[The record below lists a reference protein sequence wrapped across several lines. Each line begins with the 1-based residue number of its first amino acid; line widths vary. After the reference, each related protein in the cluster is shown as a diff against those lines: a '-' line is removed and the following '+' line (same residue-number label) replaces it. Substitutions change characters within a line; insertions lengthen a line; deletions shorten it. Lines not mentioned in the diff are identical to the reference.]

1 VVKNQAAFSAMNSDS
16 QRPGLDV
23 SSLPSDRLQNLDIF
37 RAVAALAVCFFHFQ
51 RESLTGG
58 TLYEKIFQ
66 YGHYGVDI
74 FFVISGYVIPL
85 ALLKKRFR
93 LRDTGIFLQAR
104 FFRLYPAYI
113 LAAFLTM
120 GLWYASVW
128 VPGFRGDAPPPLT
141 WPQVLANLTLS
152 CDFFH
157 QDWFGVVFWTLAIEA
172 QYYVVVALSL
182 GFLFHGKAAW
192 RYMALAPW
200 IFLPLIFKGGA
211 TVFGW
216 STLFAM
222 GILLVLRQTGLIS
235 KWAFI
240 VGLLAAVWVQTEIR
254 SPVSGMLG
262 SGTALGILFLPN
274 LGWKPLIWIGGIS
287 YSLYLLHVPI
297 GGRVMNFLERYSEWP
312 WAGILCVPLALAASL
327 VAAWVFFLLVEKPS
341 HESARRISRTGKL

>member
-1 VVKNQAAFSAMNSDS
+1 MDS
-16 QRPGLDV
+16 VSHGPCFDV

-37 RAVAALAVCFFHFQ
+37 RAVAALAVCLFHFQ

-85 ALLKKRFR
+85 ALLKKGFR
-93 LRDTGIFLQAR
+93 LQDTGIFLKAR

-113 LAAFLTM
+113 LAAFLTL
-120 GLWYASVW
+120 GLWYASTW
-128 VPGFRGDAPPPLT
+128 VPGFLGDAPPPLE

-157 QDWFGVVFWTLAIEA
+157 QAWFGVVFWTLAIEA

-182 GFLFHGKAAW
+182 GFLFQGRAVW
-192 RYMALAPW
+192 RYMALLPW
-200 IFLPLIFKGGA
+200 IFLPLVFKGGP
-211 TVFGW
+211 TIFGW
-216 STLFAM
+216 SALFAM
-222 GILLVLRQTGLIS
+222 GILVVLRQTGLVS

-240 VGLLAAVWVQTEIR
+240 VGLVAAVLVQVAIR

-262 SGTALGILFLPN
+262 ACTALGILILPN
-274 LGWKPLIWIGGIS
+274 LGLKPFIWIGGIS
-287 YSLYLLHVPI
+287 YSLYLLHVPV

-312 WAGILCVPLALAASL
+312 WAGLLGVPLALGASL
-327 VAAWVFFLLVEKPS
+327 LAAWVFFLLVEKPS
-341 HESARRISRTGKL
+341 HEAARRISRLM